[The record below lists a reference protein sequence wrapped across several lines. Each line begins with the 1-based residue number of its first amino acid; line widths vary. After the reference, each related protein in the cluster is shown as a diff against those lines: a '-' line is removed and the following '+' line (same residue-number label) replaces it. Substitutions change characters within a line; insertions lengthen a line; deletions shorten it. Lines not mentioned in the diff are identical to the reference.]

1 MGVII
6 ISCCSVASSVII
18 YFYILIKKN
27 EKDSKTKRN
36 KLPQTIGCEHSKNK
50 NTYFYNDKIY
60 CEFCWSKIN
69 NNILLYYNY
78 NYNYNLNANNK
89 KITV

>member
-18 YFYILIKKN
+18 YFYMLIKKN
-27 EKDSKTKRN
+27 EKYSKKN
-36 KLPQTIGCEHSKNK
+36 ALPQTIGCEHSKNK
-50 NTYFYNDKIY
+50 TTFFYNDKIY

-78 NYNYNLNANNK
+78 NLNANNK
-89 KITV
+89 TITV